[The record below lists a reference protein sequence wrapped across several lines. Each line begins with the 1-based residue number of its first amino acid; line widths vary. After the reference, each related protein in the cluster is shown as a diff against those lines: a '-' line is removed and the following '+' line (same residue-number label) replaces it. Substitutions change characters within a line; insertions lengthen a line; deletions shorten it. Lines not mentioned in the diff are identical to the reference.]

1 MNRLL
6 SRLSFAQKVG
16 LLPSV
21 AAAGFL
27 AVLLASLLLGR
38 ASLAHLERI
47 ELGYAPA
54 IESSREL
61 QRVLAA
67 MQQSLQD
74 AVAAKDAGTLDDA
87 RALAAEFR
95 ARVDSSRVNPLLTK
109 ASLDS
114 LSGAF
119 ASYET
124 LAEATARRLI
134 AGETGAELTTA
145 LTNMQAQYV
154 ALHGRLTA
162 RTTRDRAAMA
172 SGFTEARRSQESAT
186 LVTAITTA
194 LALVVI
200 IALSWIT
207 VRAVIRSLSRFG
219 EGFGRMQAGDFS
231 ESITVDSTDEFGAL
245 SRQANAMMTSLAELV
260 GSMQHTAQSVS
271 TAAGQLSATAQ
282 SLSQGTSQQAA
293 SVQETTAGLEQM
305 SASITQTADNAGET
319 ERMAIQG
326 GRDATASGEA
336 VQQTAQAMATI
347 AEKISIIE
355 DIAYQTNLLA
365 LNAAIEAARAGEHG
379 RGFAVVATEVR
390 RLAERS
396 QLAATEINEL
406 TGSSVSVAQR
416 SGERLTA
423 LIPAIARTASL
434 VQEVAAASREQASG
448 VTQINRAMG
457 QMDQVTQRN
466 ASAAE
471 ELAATAEEL
480 SSQAMML
487 QQLVARFRVM
497 RHHEN

>member
-38 ASLAHLERI
+38 SSLAHLARI
-47 ELGYAPA
+47 ERGYAPA

-61 QRVLAA
+61 QRVLAEI
-67 MQQSLQD
+67 QRSLQD
-74 AVAAKDAGTLDDA
+74 AVAAKDAATLDA
-87 RALAAEFR
+87 ATQLAAEFR

-109 ASLDS
+109 PALDS
-114 LSGAF
+114 LASAF
-119 ASYET
+119 DAYDA
-124 LAEATARRLI
+124 LADRTARRLI
-134 AGETGAELTTA
+134 AGESGADISAA
-145 LTNMQAQYV
+145 LTGMQAQYV
-154 ALHGRLTA
+154 ALHERLAA
-162 RTTRDRAAMA
+162 RTTRDRNAMA
-172 SGFTEARRSQESAT
+172 SGFADARRSQEAAT
-186 LVTAITTA
+186 AVTAVTTA
-194 LALVVI
+194 VSLVLLVM
-200 IALSWIT
+200 LSFIT
-207 VRAVIRSLSRFG
+207 VRAVMRSLARFG

-231 ESITVDSTDEFGAL
+231 EAIPVESHDEFGAL
-245 SRQANAMMTSLAELV
+245 SGQANAMMASLAELV
-260 GSMQHTAQSVS
+260 GTMQHTACSVS

-319 ERMAIQG
+319 ERMAAQG
-326 GRDATASGEA
+326 GRDAAASGDA
-336 VQQTAQAMATI
+336 VQQTVGAMTTI

-406 TGSSVSVAQR
+406 ADGSVAVARQ

-434 VQEVAAASREQASG
+434 VQEVAAASREQATG

-480 SSQAMML
+480 SSQAATL
-487 QQLVARFRVM
+487 QQLVARFRVLKAN
-497 RHHEN
+497 EN